1 MAGILDKKHK
11 LIDLVVT
18 QEGRRQMSQGGFTP
32 TYASFSD
39 RNARYDPSNT
49 SISHVS
55 QSLFFQTPSA
65 LADDQIVYETDD
77 SGKLVVGDLSDQF
90 TILGDD
96 LFKKDSSVTG
106 SNVYISVSGS
116 QFASTVKL
124 VKDRTIESFKRNK
137 FISTVSGLKSGQSM
151 DTRSF
156 KLNIENY
163 NFAISNS
170 VPWPRGPDTGKIDI
184 DSTETFMF
192 DNKLAHNRN
201 FQFLPPKNEDGTAY
215 GSYEDLRSTTR
226 ETFADIKN
234 QLGITIMQAAEPLE
248 QADTVFNYD
257 GDIRVKNRAP
267 NAPIETVISKEFAT
281 VYFRN
286 GGEHNNL
293 IAQMYEEEPAKGT
306 VTKLDIVDAGEFYD
320 EDDKEKPAKHVFYA
334 GKIMFDS
341 LNIPSFIN
349 FFTIIFD

>member
-1 MAGILDKKHK
+1 MAGILDKKYK

-18 QEGRRQMSQGGFTP
+18 QEGRRQMSQGGFSP

-39 RNARYDPSNT
+39 RNAIYDSTNT
-49 SISHVS
+49 SILHTS
-55 QSLFFQTPSA
+55 QSLYFQTPTA
-65 LADDQIVYETDD
+65 LSDDQIVYETDD

-90 TILGDD
+90 TIIGDD

-106 SNVYISVSGS
+106 SNVYASVSGS

-137 FISTVSGLKSGQSM
+137 FIRTVSGFNSNK
-151 DTRSF
+151 DF

-170 VPWPRGPDTGKIDI
+170 VPWPLGPDTGKIDI

-192 DNKLAHNRN
+192 DSKLAHNRN
-201 FQFLPPKNEDGTAY
+201 FQFLPPQNEDGTAY
-215 GSYEDLRSTTR
+215 GEYEDLRSTTR

-234 QLGITIMQAAEPLE
+234 HLGITIMEAYEPLE
-248 QADTVFNYD
+248 QADTVFDYA

-267 NAPIETVISKEFAT
+267 NAPIETVISREFAT
-281 VYFRN
+281 IYFKD
-286 GGEHNNL
+286 GGEQNNI

-306 VTKLDIVDAGEFYD
+306 VTKLDVVDAGQFYD
-320 EDDKEKPAKHVFYA
+320 EDDEEKPTKHVFYA

>member
-18 QEGRRQMSQGGFTP
+18 QEGRRQMSQGGFSP

-39 RNARYDPSNT
+39 RNTRYDASNT

-55 QSLFFQTPSA
+55 QSLFFQTPTA
-65 LADDQIVYETDD
+65 LSDDQIVYETND

-90 TILGDD
+90 TIIGDD
-96 LFKKDSSVTG
+96 LFKKDSAVTG

-137 FISTVSGLKSGQSM
+137 FIRTTSDFEDASN
-151 DTRSF
+151 TRQNF

-163 NFAISNS
+163 NFVISNS
-170 VPWPRGPDTGKIDI
+170 VPWPLGPATAKIDV

-201 FQFLPPKNEDGTAY
+201 FQFLPPQNENGSAY
-215 GSYEDLRSTTR
+215 GAYEDLRSTTR

-234 QLGITIMQAAEPLE
+234 HLGITIMKPYEP
-248 QADTVFNYD
+248 
-257 GDIRVKNRAP
+257 
-267 NAPIETVISKEFAT
+267 
-281 VYFRN
+281 
-286 GGEHNNL
+286 
-293 IAQMYEEEPAKGT
+293 
-306 VTKLDIVDAGEFYD
+306 
-320 EDDKEKPAKHVFYA
+320 
-334 GKIMFDS
+334 
-341 LNIPSFIN
+341 
-349 FFTIIFD
+349 